1 MRKIEDLSSGKQ
13 HLIVETIN
21 IIVRRKSRLGLMSYL
36 Y

>member
-1 MRKIEDLSSGKQ
+1 MRKIEDLSSGK